1 LRGISRDFTDDSSSK
16 IQALSTLEDV
26 LSFWFQETNR
36 MQWWVKDPEFDN
48 LILHKF
54 GALHSIAVAGQLSE
68 WRKSAKGSLAEIV
81 ILDQFSRNLYRDTP
95 AAFACDALA
104 LQLTEQALANGF
116 DVEFEDEPDMLSF
129 LYMPFMHSECP
140 TSHEIALILFSRT
153 GLESNYNFELQ
164 HKAIINRFGRYPH
177 RNNILG
183 RQSTEEEIAFLKEDG
198 SSF

>member
-1 LRGISRDFTDDSSSK
+1 
-16 IQALSTLEDV
+16 
-26 LSFWFQETNR
+26 

-54 GALHSIAVAGQLSE
+54 GTLHKMAAAGQLSE
-68 WRKSAKGSLAEIV
+68 WRKSAKSSLAEII

-95 AAFACDALA
+95 AAFACDALS
-104 LQLTEQALANGF
+104 LQLTEQALAKGF
-116 DVEFEDEPDMLSF
+116 DAEFDDQPDMLSF

-140 TSHEIALILFSRT
+140 TSHEIALVLFSRS
-153 GLESNYNFELQ
+153 GLESSYNYELQ

-183 RQSTEEEIAFLKEDG
+183 RQSTAEEMEFLKEDG